1 MGVKWTREQ
10 EQVIRLRGK
19 NLLVSAAA
27 GSGKTAVLVERI
39 LSRVMDPQQPI
50 DVDELLIVTF
60 TRAAAGEMRERIGQA
75 LQRAIEEDPDNDHL
89 QRQQTLLHH
98 AQINT
103 IHGFCSYVI
112 QNYFQMIDLDPA
124 YRMAEDG
131 EIRLLRSDVVKE
143 VLEEGY
149 TEQTPEFENFIECY
163 AAGKT
168 DEGIEDLILNLFDFA
183 SSYPWPEEW
192 LAKCQ
197 ETYEISTKEELED
210 SPWMRYLMGE
220 TEKNLESIRRMQEE
234 TLAVLSRPGA
244 PALYEPMLQAD
255 LNQTQALQNCR
266 TYGELQQAF
275 ASLAFPM
282 LSRKKDPDADETLK
296 ETEGEAGGDE
306 EAAER
311 SSGTVFFQ
319 DGGRNPGRY
328 GGEPG
333 TGERTDPPDHAVYGI
348 VRRKEAEKESSGLFG
363 SGAFCAEDP
372 SEKGGRALDPHR
384 CRERAGAAVPGD
396 HDRRV
401 SGQQLYSG
409 GAAVGGVRGRGRD
422 LEPVYGR
429 RYQAE
434 YLRLPPG
441 AAGAVS

>member
-1 MGVKWTREQ
+1 MDQRTGAGDPPER
-10 EQVIRLRGK
+10 K

-75 LQRAIEEDPDNDHL
+75 LQRAIGEDPDNDHL

-192 LAKCQ
+192 LASCQ
-197 ETYEISTKEELED
+197 ETYEISMKKELED
-210 SPWMRYLMGE
+210 SSWMRYLMGE
-220 TEKNLESIRRMQEE
+220 AEKNLESIR
-234 TLAVLSRPGA
+234 T
-244 PALYEPMLQAD
+244 
-255 LNQTQALQNCR
+255 C
-266 TYGELQQAF
+266 
-275 ASLAFPM
+275 
-282 LSRKKDPDADETLK
+282 RKKPL
-296 ETEGEAGGDE
+296 
-306 EAAER
+306 
-311 SSGTVFFQ
+311 Q
-319 DGGRNPGRY
+319 CCP
-328 GGEPG
+328 
-333 TGERTDPPDHAVYGI
+333 
-348 VRRKEAEKESSGLFG
+348 
-363 SGAFCAEDP
+363 
-372 SEKGGRALDPHR
+372 
-384 CRERAGAAVPGD
+384 
-396 HDRRV
+396 
-401 SGQQLYSG
+401 
-409 GAAVGGVRGRGRD
+409 GRGRRCFTSRCFRRTWTRR
-422 LEPVYGR
+422 GR
-429 RYQAE
+429 CRTAGLTGNCRKLL
-434 YLRLPPG
+434 LRWRFRCCQERRIRMLTRH
-441 AAGAVS
+441 